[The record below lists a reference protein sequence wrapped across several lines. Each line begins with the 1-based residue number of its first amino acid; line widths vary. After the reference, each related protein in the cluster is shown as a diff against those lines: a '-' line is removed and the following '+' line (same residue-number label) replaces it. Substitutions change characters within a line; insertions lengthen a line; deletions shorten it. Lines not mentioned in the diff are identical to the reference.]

1 MGVLEKGVGM
11 GFFFFKTA
19 FIGILIK
26 ANSGA
31 C

>member
-1 MGVLEKGVGM
+1 MCVLEKGVGI

-19 FIGILIK
+19 FIGIFIK
-26 ANSGA
+26 ANNGA